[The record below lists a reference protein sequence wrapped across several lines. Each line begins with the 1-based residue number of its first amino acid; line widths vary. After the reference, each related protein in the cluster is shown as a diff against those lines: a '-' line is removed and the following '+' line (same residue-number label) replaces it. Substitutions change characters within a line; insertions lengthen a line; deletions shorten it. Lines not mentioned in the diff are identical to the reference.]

1 MLEAL
6 ARNWWAIALRG
17 VVAIVIGILA
27 FVLPGPTLASL
38 LLLFGIYLLLDGVFA
53 VIAGVRAATQGE
65 RWWPMAL
72 EGIVDIIAGAI
83 ALAWPIVTV
92 LAFVYLA
99 AAWAIVSG
107 VVLLVGAVRHREVLL
122 GLAALFSLGWGIF
135 VALVPAGGALA
146 LIWVFGVYAIL
157 FGAALVVEAFQLR
170 RFRPMAEDGRAIGRE
185 AYAGRKPP
193 IR

>member
-6 ARNWWAIALRG
+6 ARNWWAVAVRG
-17 VVAIVIGILA
+17 AVAIVIGILA
-27 FVLPGPTLASL
+27 FVLPGVTLASL
-38 LLLFGIYLLLDGVFA
+38 VLLFAIYMLLDGVVA
-53 VIAGVRAATQGE
+53 VIAGVRAATQGG

-107 VVLLVGAVRHREVLL
+107 VVLLVGAVRHGEIVL
-122 GLAALFSLGWGIF
+122 GLAALFSLAWGIF
-135 VALVPAGGALA
+135 VALAPAGGALA
-146 LIWVFGVYAIL
+146 LVWVFGVYAIL
-157 FGAALVVEAFQLR
+157 FGAALVVEAFRLR
-170 RFRPMAEDGRAIGRE
+170 RFRPMAHDGRTIGRE

-193 IR
+193 IP